1 MPEAARS
8 SPSYEA
14 TRRKSSGCRPASP
27 RDWLAAHAR
36 VRFGRLN
43 RFAAVRGARD
53 MLVRLLARE
62 GTAILFLTSYG
73 FQILLPASYTS
84 LIIMALDGVLFHP
97 GLLELSR
104 RVIRTGDIVVDG
116 GSNIGFFALFAASL
130 LGGKGRVFAFE
141 PDTQS
146 FLLLKRNVESNGLTG
161 TVQLEEKALTDANGS
176 FEFSVSVQEPMLS
189 SLVARTDV
197 DSQVIRVQGTRLDDY
212 FEMNGVKK
220 ADVIKLDLEGAEP
233 QALDGMTSILASAR
247 LIIFEVNEPQLAAI
261 GVDPVALIIKTAAR
275 GTFETILFIDE
286 RTDQICGW
294 DPDKFREAL
303 HAYKY
308 VNVLC
313 AKQGAI
319 SPLP

>member
-1 MPEAARS
+1 MPEVSHS
-8 SPSYEA
+8 SPSPEA

-43 RFAAVRGARD
+43 RFAAIRAGRD

-62 GTAILFLTSYG
+62 GTAVLFSTPYG
-73 FQILLPASYTS
+73 FRILLPAAYTNY
-84 LIIMALDGVLFHP
+84 ITMALDGVLFHP
-97 GLLELSR
+97 TLLELAR
-104 RVIRTGDIVVDG
+104 QVIRTGDVVVDG
-116 GSNIGFFALFAASL
+116 GSNIGFFALLAARS

-141 PDTQS
+141 PDPES
-146 FLLLKRNVESNGLTG
+146 FLLLRRNVEGNTLTAS
-161 TVQLEEKALTDANGS
+161 VQVEEKALTDTNG
-176 FEFSVSVQEPMLS
+176 EFDFAVAVQEPMLS
-189 SLVARTDV
+189 SLVGRPEP

-261 GVDPVALIIKTAAR
+261 GVDPVTLIIKTAAR

>member
-1 MPEAARS
+1 MPEASHSAFSPEAARRMS
-8 SPSYEA
+8 SS
-14 TRRKSSGCRPASP
+14 CRPASP

-53 MLVRLLARE
+53 ALVRLLARE
-62 GTAILFLTSYG
+62 GTAILFLTPYG
-73 FQILLPASYTS
+73 FQILLPATYTS

-97 GLLELSR
+97 SLLELSR
-104 RVIRTGDIVVDG
+104 RVIRMGDVVVDG
-116 GSNIGFFALFAASL
+116 GSNVGFFALFAARL
-130 LGGKGRVFAFE
+130 LGGNGRVFAFE

-146 FLLLKRNVESNGLTG
+146 FLLLKRNVESNGLMG

-197 DSQVIRVQGTRLDDY
+197 DSQVIRVQGVRLDDY
-212 FEMNGVKK
+212 FAANGIKEV
-220 ADVIKLDLEGAEP
+220 DVIKLDLEGAEP

-247 LIIFEVNEPQLAAI
+247 LIIFEVNEPQLAEI
-261 GVDPVALIIKTAAR
+261 GVDPVTLITKTASR
-275 GTFETILFIDE
+275 GAFDTILYIDE
-286 RTDQICGW
+286 RSDQVCEW
-294 DPDKFREAL
+294 EPDKFREAL

-313 AKQGAI
+313 AKRGAI

>member
-1 MPEAARS
+1 MPEASHS
-8 SPSYEA
+8 SPSAEA
-14 TRRKSSGCRPASP
+14 ARRKASGCRPASA

-73 FQILLPASYTS
+73 FQILLPATYTS

-97 GLLELSR
+97 SLLELSR

-146 FLLLKRNVESNGLTG
+146 FLLLKRNVESNGLMG

-197 DSQVIRVQGTRLDDY
+197 DSQVISVQGTRLDDY
-212 FEMNGVKK
+212 FELNGVKK
-220 ADVIKLDLEGAEP
+220 VDVIKLDLEGAEP
-233 QALDGMTSILASAR
+233 QALDGMTLILTSVR

-275 GTFETILFIDE
+275 GAFETILFIDE